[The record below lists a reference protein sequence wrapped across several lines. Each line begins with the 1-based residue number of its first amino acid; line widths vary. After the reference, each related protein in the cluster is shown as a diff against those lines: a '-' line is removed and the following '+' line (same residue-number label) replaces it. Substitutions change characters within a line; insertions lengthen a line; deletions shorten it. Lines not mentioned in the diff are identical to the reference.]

1 MNNITDVLKEAAGD
15 ILTEEVLEQIE
26 TIFNEQVEEK
36 ATLRVEKALVEQDE
50 THAEKLEKLLEAIDS
65 DHTTKLEKIIEAID
79 QNHGQKLVTI
89 VKKYESAINEN
100 ADEFKNTLVESIST
114 YLEEYLEEQVP
125 LESIT
130 EAVRNKKAV
139 TVLEDLRKNL
149 AVNFALSKD
158 YIKDAIH
165 DGKQQLDEAS
175 ETANSL
181 QEQNTQ
187 LVDEVS
193 TLKSHILL
201 NEKAADLPEEKKKY
215 VFRILQDKSV
225 DFITEN
231 FDYTLR
237 LFDKTEEQKLEEY
250 KQEAKTQTQT
260 QNVDRPILE
269 QTEQTSETA
278 ENNPNSPFGSLYM
291 SELNKF

>member
-26 TIFNEQVEEK
+26 TIFNEQVDEK

-65 DHTTKLEKIIEAID
+65 DHTTNLEKIIEAID

-175 ETANSL
+175 ETANNL

-201 NEKAADLPEEKKKY
+201 NEKTEDLPEEKQKY

-225 DFITEN
+225 EFITEN

-260 QNVDRPILE
+260 KNVDRPILE

-278 ENNPNSPFGSLYM
+278 ENNPDSPFGSLYM

>member
-175 ETANSL
+175 ETANNL

-201 NEKAADLPEEKKKY
+201 NEKTEDLPEEKQKY

-225 DFITEN
+225 EFITEN

-260 QNVDRPILE
+260 KNVDRPILE

-278 ENNPNSPFGSLYM
+278 ENNPDSPFGSLYM